1 METVKKIN
9 TKNYS
14 ADAKSSSD
22 FWQELI
28 KPDEKL
34 LIRFMLVDLLIS
46 SGFQF
51 IVTSFCEGEKEIIVY
66 SNGNNLGFFN

>member
-46 SGFQF
+46 SGF
-51 IVTSFCEGEKEIIVY
+51 
-66 SNGNNLGFFN
+66 